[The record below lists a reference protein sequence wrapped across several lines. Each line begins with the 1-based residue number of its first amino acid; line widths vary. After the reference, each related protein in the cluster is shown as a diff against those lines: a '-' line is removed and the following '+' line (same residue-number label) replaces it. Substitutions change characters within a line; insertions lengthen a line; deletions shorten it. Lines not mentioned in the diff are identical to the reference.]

1 MSIGTVITLTGPDRV
16 GIVEEVTRITL
27 GLGGNVETSRM
38 VRLGGEFAVLMLVTM
53 PAEESEVEAAFAPLV
68 GQGYRLTVSATDR
81 AAAPVAS
88 LYTVEVVGADHEGI
102 IHEIARNLALA
113 GINIESMETGTVP
126 SPITGTPLF
135 AMKALV
141 ASPST
146 TPPDAWIPAL
156 DEAGRQANVD
166 VTVSPFER

>member
-1 MSIGTVITLTGPDRV
+1 MNTGIVITLTGPDRV

-27 GLGGNVETSRM
+27 GLGGNIETSRM
-38 VRLGGEFAVLMLVTM
+38 VRLGGEFAVLMLTSM
-53 PAEESEVEAAFAPLV
+53 PAEEPAVEAAFAPLV
-68 GQGYRLTVSATDR
+68 SQGYRLTVSATVPL
-81 AAAPVAS
+81 AVGATT

-102 IHEIARNLALA
+102 IHEIARNLAAA

-141 ASPST
+141 AVPAT
-146 TPPDAWIPAL
+146 TGAQAWVPAVE
-156 DEAGRQANVD
+156 EAGRQANVD
-166 VTVSPFER
+166 VTVTPFER